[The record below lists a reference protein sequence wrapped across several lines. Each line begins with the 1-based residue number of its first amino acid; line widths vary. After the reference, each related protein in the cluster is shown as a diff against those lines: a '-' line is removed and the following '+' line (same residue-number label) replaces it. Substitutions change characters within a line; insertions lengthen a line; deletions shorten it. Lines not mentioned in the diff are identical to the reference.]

1 MTDTLWTTTH
11 ARASDPATS
20 RKGARRAEPHVGSIK
35 SRILAAMKDREPMNF
50 HEIAKAAGIP
60 EPAVW
65 RRVSEL
71 SKEKPPRIVEVGE
84 RDDCRTWVRT

>member
-1 MTDTLWTTTH
+1 MTESLFTLTH
-11 ARASDPATS
+11 ARKSDPETS
-20 RKGARRAEPHVGSIK
+20 RKGARRAAPHVGSIK
-35 SRILAAMKDREPMNF
+35 SRILAAMKGREPMNF

-71 SKEKPPRIVEVGE
+71 SREGAIKCVGE
-84 RDDCRTWVRT
+84 RDDCRTWVLN